1 MSCIKNTGGV
11 ANMQQKYDPHIRVK
25 FSLFDSPQFR
35 MIPNKHRACC
45 YLVFICLLKFAN
57 SKTLT
62 CYPRQATLSKMTGLS
77 RSTIFRTTE
86 LLERSQ
92 IITKK
97 RQKSTTL
104 YIINKDLVVSTRNYD
119 VSAGHMS
126 CVSQTNINRTII
138 KETNINNYI
147 KGLAES
153 GSDKE
158 TILKKIA
165 SKFTVQELN
174 VAIKDNDNPYLC
186 KQALEIKDQSNF
198 SAKAEQEQVNYV
210 PKDVIKKAID
220 DVRKKTNYFYKN
232 KVAKNKDKYGRIS
245 ATKSFLS
252 KSNKK
257 K

>member
-35 MIPNKHRACC
+35 MIPNKHRAYC

-86 LLERSQ
+86 LLQRSQ

-119 VSAGHMS
+119 VSTGHMGS
-126 CVSQTNINRTII
+126 VYRTNINRTII

-158 TILKKIA
+158 TILTKLA

-174 VAIKDNDNPYLC
+174 AAIKDNDNPYLC
-186 KQALEIKDQSNF
+186 KQALEIKDQ
-198 SAKAEQEQVNYV
+198 EQVNYV

-220 DVRKKTNYFYKN
+220 NVRKKTNYFYKN

-252 KSNKK
+252 KSDKK

>member
-1 MSCIKNTGGV
+1 MCCIKNTGGV
-11 ANMQQKYDPHIRVK
+11 AKMQQKYEPHIRVK

-35 MIPNKHRACC
+35 MIPNKHRAYC

-62 CYPRQATLSKMTGLS
+62 CYPRQATLSNMTGLS

-104 YIINKDLVVSTRNYD
+104 YTINKDLVVSVRNND
-119 VSAGHMS
+119 VSTGHMGS
-126 CVSQTNINRTII
+126 VLRTNISR
-138 KETNINNYI
+138 TNITTNSNITNFI

-153 GSDKE
+153 GSDMND
-158 TILKKIA
+158 IVDKIA
-165 SKFTVQELN
+165 SKYTIQELN
-174 VAIKDNDNPYLC
+174 EAIKDNDNPYLC
-186 KQALEIKDQSNF
+186 KQALQIKDQENV
-198 SAKAEQEQVNYV
+198 KYV
-210 PKDVIKKAID
+210 SKDVIKKAVK
-220 DVRKKTNYFYKN
+220 DVQKNTNYFYKN
-232 KVAKNKDKYGRIS
+232 KVAENKRKHGRIS

-252 KSNKK
+252 RINKK
-257 K
+257 D

>member
-1 MSCIKNTGGV
+1 
-11 ANMQQKYDPHIRVK
+11 MQQKYDPHIRVK

-35 MIPNKHRACC
+35 MIPNKHRAYC

-86 LLERSQ
+86 LLQRSQ

-97 RQKSTTL
+97 RLKSTTL
-104 YIINKDLVVSTRNYD
+104 YTINKDLVVSKRNYD
-119 VSAGHMS
+119 VSSRHMFS
-126 CVSQTNINRTII
+126 SHRTNISRTII

-147 KGLAES
+147 KVLAES

-165 SKFTVQELN
+165 SKFTIQELN
-174 VAIKDNDNPYLC
+174 AAIKDNDNPYLC
-186 KQALEIKDQSNF
+186 KQALEIKDQ
-198 SAKAEQEQVNYV
+198 EQVNYV

-220 DVRKKTNYFYKN
+220 NVRKKTNYFYKN

-252 KSNKK
+252 KSDKK
-257 K
+257 E

>member
-11 ANMQQKYDPHIRVK
+11 ANMQQKYEPHIRVK

-35 MIPNKHRACC
+35 MIPNKHRAYC

-62 CYPRQATLSKMTGLS
+62 CYPRQATLSNMRGLS

-86 LLERSQ
+86 LLEKSQ

-104 YIINKDLVVSTRNYD
+104 YTINKDLVVSVRNND
-119 VSAGHMS
+119 VSTGHMGS
-126 CVSQTNINRTII
+126 VYRTNISR
-138 KETNINNYI
+138 TNITTNSNI
-147 KGLAES
+147 TNFIRGLAES
-153 GSDKE
+153 GSD
-158 TILKKIA
+158 INNIIDKIA
-165 SKFTVQELN
+165 SKYTIQELN
-174 VAIKDNDNPYLC
+174 EAIKDNDNPYLC
-186 KQALEIKDQSNF
+186 KKALQIKDQEGV
-198 SAKAEQEQVNYV
+198 KYV
-210 PKDVIKKAID
+210 SKDVIKKAVD
-220 DVRKKTNYFYKN
+220 NVRKKTNYFYRDKVYKN
-232 KVAKNKDKYGRIS
+232 KKEHGRIS

-252 KSNKK
+252 RSNKK

>member
-11 ANMQQKYDPHIRVK
+11 ANMQQKYEPHIRVK

-35 MIPNKHRACC
+35 MIPNKHRAYC

-62 CYPRQATLSKMTGLS
+62 CYPRQATLSNMTGLS

-86 LLERSQ
+86 LLEKSQ

-119 VSAGHMS
+119 VSTGHMGS
-126 CVSQTNINRTII
+126 VYRTNINRTII

-174 VAIKDNDNPYLC
+174 AAIKDNDNPYLC
-186 KQALEIKDQSNF
+186 KQALEIKDQ
-198 SAKAEQEQVNYV
+198 EQVNYV

-220 DVRKKTNYFYKN
+220 NVRKKTNYFYKN

>member
-11 ANMQQKYDPHIRVK
+11 ANMQQKYEPHIRVK

-35 MIPNKHRACC
+35 TIPNKHRAYC

-92 IITKK
+92 IISKK

-104 YIINKDLVVSTRNYD
+104 YTINKDLVVSTRNYD
-119 VSAGHMS
+119 VSTGHMGS
-126 CVSQTNINRTII
+126 VLRTNISR
-138 KETNINNYI
+138 TNIITNSNITNFI

-158 TILKKIA
+158 TILTKLA
-165 SKFTVQELN
+165 SKYTIQELN
-174 VAIKDNDNPYLC
+174 EAIKDNDNPYLC
-186 KQALEIKDQSNF
+186 KQALQIKDQENV
-198 SAKAEQEQVNYV
+198 KYV
-210 PKDVIKKAID
+210 PKDVIKKAVQ
-220 DVRKKTNYFYKN
+220 DVQKNTNYFYKN
-232 KVAKNKDKYGRIS
+232 KVAENKRKHGRIS

-252 KSNKK
+252 KFDKK

>member
-1 MSCIKNTGGV
+1 
-11 ANMQQKYDPHIRVK
+11 MQQKYEPHIRVK

-35 MIPNKHRACC
+35 TIPNKHRAYC

-62 CYPRQATLSKMTGLS
+62 CYPRQATLSSMTGLS

-92 IITKK
+92 IISKK

-104 YIINKDLVVSTRNYD
+104 YTINKDLVVSVRNYD
-119 VSAGHMS
+119 VSTGHMGS
-126 CVSQTNINRTII
+126 VLRTNISR
-138 KETNINNYI
+138 TNITTNSNITNFI

-158 TILKKIA
+158 TILTKLA
-165 SKFTVQELN
+165 SKYTIQELN
-174 VAIKDNDNPYLC
+174 EAIKDNDNPYLC
-186 KQALEIKDQSNF
+186 KQALQIKDQENV
-198 SAKAEQEQVNYV
+198 KYV
-210 PKDVIKKAID
+210 PKDVIKKAVK
-220 DVRKKTNYFYKN
+220 DVQKNTNYFYKN
-232 KVAKNKDKYGRIS
+232 KVAENKRKHGRIS

-252 KSNKK
+252 RINKK
-257 K
+257 D

>member
-1 MSCIKNTGGV
+1 
-11 ANMQQKYDPHIRVK
+11 MQQKYEPHIRVK

-35 MIPNKHRACC
+35 MIPNKHRAYC

-62 CYPRQATLSKMTGLS
+62 CYPRQATLSSMTGLS

-104 YIINKDLVVSTRNYD
+104 YTINKDYVVSTRNYD
-119 VSAGHMS
+119 VSTGHMGS
-126 CVSQTNINRTII
+126 VSQTYISR
-138 KETNINNYI
+138 TNITTNSNI
-147 KGLAES
+147 TNFIRGLAES
-153 GSDKE
+153 GSD
-158 TILKKIA
+158 INNIIDKIA
-165 SKFTVQELN
+165 SKYTIQELN
-174 VAIKDNDNPYLC
+174 EAIKDNDNPYLC
-186 KQALEIKDQSNF
+186 KQALQIKDQEGV
-198 SAKAEQEQVNYV
+198 KYV
-210 PKDVIKKAID
+210 SKDVINKAVD
-220 DVRKKTNYFYKN
+220 DVRKKTNYFYRDKVYKN
-232 KVAKNKDKYGRIS
+232 KREHGRIS

-252 KSNKK
+252 RSNKK

>member
-1 MSCIKNTGGV
+1 
-11 ANMQQKYDPHIRVK
+11 MQQKYEPHIRVK

-35 MIPNKHRACC
+35 TIPNKHRAYC

-104 YIINKDLVVSTRNYD
+104 YTINKDLVVSVRNSD
-119 VSAGHMS
+119 VSTGHMGS
-126 CVSQTNINRTII
+126 VLRTNISR
-138 KETNINNYI
+138 TNITTNSNITNFI

-153 GSDKE
+153 GSD
-158 TILKKIA
+158 INNIIDKIA
-165 SKFTVQELN
+165 SKYTIQELN
-174 VAIKDNDNPYLC
+174 EAIKDNDNPYLC
-186 KQALEIKDQSNF
+186 KQALQIKDQENV
-198 SAKAEQEQVNYV
+198 KYV
-210 PKDVIKKAID
+210 PKDVIKKAVK
-220 DVRKKTNYFYKN
+220 DVQKNTNYFYKN
-232 KVAKNKDKYGRIS
+232 KVAENKRKHGRIS

-252 KSNKK
+252 RINKK
-257 K
+257 D

>member
-1 MSCIKNTGGV
+1 MCCIKNTGGV
-11 ANMQQKYDPHIRVK
+11 ANMQQKYEPHIRVK
-25 FSLFDSPQFR
+25 FSLFDSLQFR
-35 MIPNKHRACC
+35 MIPNKHRAYC

-104 YIINKDLVVSTRNYD
+104 YTINKDLVVSVRNND
-119 VSAGHMS
+119 VSTGHMGS
-126 CVSQTNINRTII
+126 VLRTNISR
-138 KETNINNYI
+138 TNIRTNSNITNFI

-158 TILKKIA
+158 TILTKLA
-165 SKFTVQELN
+165 SKYTIQELN
-174 VAIKDNDNPYLC
+174 EAIKDNDNPYLC
-186 KQALEIKDQSNF
+186 KQALQIKDQEGV
-198 SAKAEQEQVNYV
+198 KYV
-210 PKDVIKKAID
+210 SKDVINKAVK
-220 DVRKKTNYFYKN
+220 DVQKNTNYFYKN
-232 KVAKNKDKYGRIS
+232 KVAENKRKHGRIS

-252 KSNKK
+252 RSNKK

>member
-1 MSCIKNTGGV
+1 MSCTRNTGGV
-11 ANMQQKYDPHIRVK
+11 ANMQQKYEPHIRVK

-35 MIPNKHRACC
+35 TIPNKHRAYC

-92 IITKK
+92 IISKK

-104 YIINKDLVVSTRNYD
+104 YTINKDLVVSTRNYD
-119 VSAGHMS
+119 VSTGHMGS
-126 CVSQTNINRTII
+126 VLRTNISR
-138 KETNINNYI
+138 TNIITNSNITNFI

-158 TILKKIA
+158 TILTKLA
-165 SKFTVQELN
+165 SKYTIQELN
-174 VAIKDNDNPYLC
+174 EAIKDNDNPYLC
-186 KQALEIKDQSNF
+186 KQALQIKDQENV
-198 SAKAEQEQVNYV
+198 KYV
-210 PKDVIKKAID
+210 PKDVIKKAVK
-220 DVRKKTNYFYKN
+220 DVQKNTNYFYKN
-232 KVAKNKDKYGRIS
+232 KVAENKRKHGRIS

-252 KSNKK
+252 RINKK
-257 K
+257 D

>member
-1 MSCIKNTGGV
+1 MSYIRNTGGV
-11 ANMQQKYDPHIRVK
+11 ANMQQKYEPHIRVK

-35 MIPNKHRACC
+35 TIPNKHRAYC

-92 IITKK
+92 IISKK

-104 YIINKDLVVSTRNYD
+104 YTINKDLVVSVRNYD
-119 VSAGHMS
+119 VSTGHMGS
-126 CVSQTNINRTII
+126 VLRTNISR
-138 KETNINNYI
+138 TNITTNSNITNFI

-153 GSDKE
+153 GSD
-158 TILKKIA
+158 INNIIDKIA
-165 SKFTVQELN
+165 SKYTIQELN
-174 VAIKDNDNPYLC
+174 EAIKDNDNPYLC
-186 KQALEIKDQSNF
+186 KQALQIKDQENV
-198 SAKAEQEQVNYV
+198 KYV
-210 PKDVIKKAID
+210 PKDVIKKAVK
-220 DVRKKTNYFYKN
+220 DVQKNTNYFYKN
-232 KVAKNKDKYGRIS
+232 KVAENKRKHGRIS

-252 KSNKK
+252 RSNKK

>member
-1 MSCIKNTGGV
+1 MSYIRNTGGV
-11 ANMQQKYDPHIRVK
+11 ANMQQKYEPHIRVK

-35 MIPNKHRACC
+35 TIPNKHRAYC

-92 IITKK
+92 IISKK

-104 YIINKDLVVSTRNYD
+104 YTINKDLVVSVRNYD
-119 VSAGHMS
+119 VSTGHMGS
-126 CVSQTNINRTII
+126 VLRTNINRTNITTNSNITNFI
-138 KETNINNYI
+138 KS
-147 KGLAES
+147 LAES

-158 TILKKIA
+158 TILTKLA
-165 SKFTVQELN
+165 SKYTIQELN
-174 VAIKDNDNPYLC
+174 EAIKDNDNPYLC
-186 KQALEIKDQSNF
+186 KQALQIKDQEN
-198 SAKAEQEQVNYV
+198 VNYM
-210 PKDVIKKAID
+210 PKDVIKKAVK
-220 DVRKKTNYFYKN
+220 DVQKNTNYFYKN
-232 KVAKNKDKYGRIS
+232 KVAENKRKHGRIS

-252 KSNKK
+252 RINKK
-257 K
+257 D

>member
-1 MSCIKNTGGV
+1 MNCIRNTGGV
-11 ANMQQKYDPHIRVK
+11 ANMQQKYEPHIRVK
-25 FSLFDSPQFR
+25 FSLFDSQQFR
-35 MIPNKHRACC
+35 TIPNKHRAYC

-92 IITKK
+92 IISKK

-104 YIINKDLVVSTRNYD
+104 YTINKDLVVSVRNYD
-119 VSAGHMS
+119 VSTGHMGS
-126 CVSQTNINRTII
+126 VLRTNISR
-138 KETNINNYI
+138 TNITTNSNITNFI

-158 TILKKIA
+158 TILTKLA
-165 SKFTVQELN
+165 SKYTIQELN
-174 VAIKDNDNPYLC
+174 QAIKDNDNPYLC
-186 KQALEIKDQSNF
+186 KQALQIKDQENV
-198 SAKAEQEQVNYV
+198 KYV
-210 PKDVIKKAID
+210 SKDVIKKAVK
-220 DVRKKTNYFYKN
+220 DVQKNTNYFYKN
-232 KVAKNKDKYGRIS
+232 KVAENKRKHGRIS

-252 KSNKK
+252 RSNKK

>member
-11 ANMQQKYDPHIRVK
+11 AKMQQKYEPHIRVK

-35 MIPNKHRACC
+35 TIPNKHRAYC

-62 CYPRQATLSKMTGLS
+62 CYPRQATLSSMTGLS

-92 IITKK
+92 IISKK

-104 YIINKDLVVSTRNYD
+104 YTINKDLVVSVRNYD
-119 VSAGHMS
+119 VSTGHMGS
-126 CVSQTNINRTII
+126 VLRTNISR
-138 KETNINNYI
+138 TNITTNSNITNFI

-158 TILKKIA
+158 TILTKLA
-165 SKFTVQELN
+165 SKYTIQELSD
-174 VAIKDNDNPYLC
+174 AIKDNDNPYLC
-186 KQALEIKDQSNF
+186 KQALQIKDQENV
-198 SAKAEQEQVNYV
+198 KYV
-210 PKDVIKKAID
+210 SKDVIKKAVK
-220 DVRKKTNYFYKN
+220 DVQKNTNYFYKN
-232 KVAKNKDKYGRIS
+232 KVAENKRKHGRIS

-252 KSNKK
+252 RINKK
-257 K
+257 D

>member
-11 ANMQQKYDPHIRVK
+11 ANMQQKYEPHIRVK

-35 MIPNKHRACC
+35 TIPNKHRAYC

-62 CYPRQATLSKMTGLS
+62 CYPRQATLSSMTGLS

-86 LLERSQ
+86 LLEGSQ

-104 YIINKDLVVSTRNYD
+104 YTINKDYVVSTRNYD
-119 VSAGHMS
+119 VSMGHMGS
-126 CVSQTNINRTII
+126 VSQTYIRR
-138 KETNINNYI
+138 TNIRTNSNITNFI

-153 GSDKE
+153 GSDKD
-158 TILKKIA
+158 TILTKLA
-165 SKFTVQELN
+165 SKYTIQELN
-174 VAIKDNDNPYLC
+174 EAIKDNDNPYLC
-186 KQALEIKDQSNF
+186 KQALQIKDQENV
-198 SAKAEQEQVNYV
+198 KYV
-210 PKDVIKKAID
+210 SKDVINKAVD
-220 DVRKKTNYFYKN
+220 DVRKKTNYFYRDKVYKN
-232 KVAKNKDKYGRIS
+232 KREHGRIS

-252 KSNKK
+252 RSNKK

>member
-11 ANMQQKYDPHIRVK
+11 ANMQQKYEPHIRVK

-35 MIPNKHRACC
+35 MIPNKHRAYC

-62 CYPRQATLSKMTGLS
+62 CYPRQATLSNMTGLS

-86 LLERSQ
+86 LLEKSQ

-119 VSAGHMS
+119 VSTGHMGS
-126 CVSQTNINRTII
+126 VYRTNINRTII

-174 VAIKDNDNPYLC
+174 AAIKDNDNPYLC
-186 KQALEIKDQSNF
+186 KQALEIKDQ
-198 SAKAEQEQVNYV
+198 EQVNYV

-220 DVRKKTNYFYKN
+220 NVRKKTNYFYKN

-252 KSNKK
+252 KSDKK

>member
-1 MSCIKNTGGV
+1 
-11 ANMQQKYDPHIRVK
+11 MQQKYEPHIRVK

-35 MIPNKHRACC
+35 MIPNKHRAYC

-104 YIINKDLVVSTRNYD
+104 YTINKDLVVSVRNND
-119 VSAGHMS
+119 VSTGHMGS
-126 CVSQTNINRTII
+126 VYRTNISR
-138 KETNINNYI
+138 TNITTNSNI
-147 KGLAES
+147 TNFIRGLAES
-153 GSDKE
+153 GSD
-158 TILKKIA
+158 INNIIDKIA
-165 SKFTVQELN
+165 SKYTIQELN
-174 VAIKDNDNPYLC
+174 EAIKDNDNPYLC
-186 KQALEIKDQSNF
+186 KQALQIKDQEGV
-198 SAKAEQEQVNYV
+198 KYV
-210 PKDVIKKAID
+210 SKDVINKAVD
-220 DVRKKTNYFYKN
+220 NVRKKTNYFYRDKVYKN
-232 KVAKNKDKYGRIS
+232 KKEHGRIS

-252 KSNKK
+252 RSNKK

>member
-1 MSCIKNTGGV
+1 MCCIKNTGGV
-11 ANMQQKYDPHIRVK
+11 ANMQQKYEPHIRVK
-25 FSLFDSPQFR
+25 FSLFDSQQFR
-35 MIPNKHRACC
+35 MIPNKHRAYC

-104 YIINKDLVVSTRNYD
+104 YTINKDLVVSVRNYD
-119 VSAGHMS
+119 VSTGHMGS
-126 CVSQTNINRTII
+126 VLRTNISR
-138 KETNINNYI
+138 TNITTNSNI
-147 KGLAES
+147 TNFIRGLAES
-153 GSDKE
+153 GSDMND
-158 TILKKIA
+158 IVNKIA
-165 SKFTVQELN
+165 SKYSIQELN
-174 VAIKDNDNPYLC
+174 EAIKDNDNPYLC
-186 KQALEIKDQSNF
+186 KQALQIKDQENV
-198 SAKAEQEQVNYV
+198 KYV
-210 PKDVIKKAID
+210 SKDVIKKAVK
-220 DVRKKTNYFYKN
+220 DVQKNTNYFYKN
-232 KVAKNKDKYGRIS
+232 KVAENKRKHGRIS

-252 KSNKK
+252 RSNKK

>member
-1 MSCIKNTGGV
+1 MK
-11 ANMQQKYDPHIRVK
+11 QKYEPHIRVK

-35 MIPNKHRACC
+35 MIPNKHRAFC

-86 LLERSQ
+86 LLQRSQ

-119 VSAGHMS
+119 VSSRHIS
-126 CVSQTNINRTII
+126 SLYRTDINRTII

-158 TILKKIA
+158 TILTKLA

-174 VAIKDNDNPYLC
+174 AAIKDNDNPYLC
-186 KQALEIKDQSNF
+186 KQALQIKDQEN
-198 SAKAEQEQVNYV
+198 VNYV
-210 PKDVIKKAID
+210 PKDVIKKAVD
-220 DVRKKTNYFYKN
+220 NVRKKTNYFYKN

>member
-1 MSCIKNTGGV
+1 
-11 ANMQQKYDPHIRVK
+11 MQQKYEPHIRVK

-35 MIPNKHRACC
+35 MIPNKHRAYC

-104 YIINKDLVVSTRNYD
+104 YTINKDLVVSVRNND
-119 VSAGHMS
+119 VSTGHMGS
-126 CVSQTNINRTII
+126 VYRTNISR
-138 KETNINNYI
+138 TNITTNSNI
-147 KGLAES
+147 TNFIRGLAES
-153 GSDKE
+153 GSD
-158 TILKKIA
+158 INNIIDKIA
-165 SKFTVQELN
+165 SKYTIQELN
-174 VAIKDNDNPYLC
+174 EAIKDNDNPYLC
-186 KQALEIKDQSNF
+186 KQALQIKDQEGV
-198 SAKAEQEQVNYV
+198 KYV
-210 PKDVIKKAID
+210 SKDVINKAVD
-220 DVRKKTNYFYKN
+220 DVRKKTNYFYRDKVYKN
-232 KVAKNKDKYGRIS
+232 KREHGRIS

-252 KSNKK
+252 RSNKK

>member
-1 MSCIKNTGGV
+1 
-11 ANMQQKYDPHIRVK
+11 MQQKYDPHIRVK

-35 MIPNKHRACC
+35 MIPNKHRAYC

-86 LLERSQ
+86 LLQRSQ

-104 YIINKDLVVSTRNYD
+104 YIINKDLVVSRRNYD
-119 VSAGHMS
+119 VSTGNMGS
-126 CVSQTNINRTII
+126 VYRTDISRTII

-165 SKFTVQELN
+165 SKFTIQELN
-174 VAIKDNDNPYLC
+174 AAIKDNDNPYFC
-186 KQALEIKDQSNF
+186 KQALEIKD
-198 SAKAEQEQVNYV
+198 QEQVNYV

-220 DVRKKTNYFYKN
+220 NVRKKTNYFYKN

-252 KSNKK
+252 KSDKK

>member
-1 MSCIKNTGGV
+1 MSYIRNTGGV
-11 ANMQQKYDPHIRVK
+11 ANMQQKYEPHIRVK

-35 MIPNKHRACC
+35 TIPNKHRAYC

-92 IITKK
+92 IISKK

-104 YIINKDLVVSTRNYD
+104 YTINKDLVVSVRNYD
-119 VSAGHMS
+119 VSTGHMGS
-126 CVSQTNINRTII
+126 VLRTNISR
-138 KETNINNYI
+138 TNITTNSNITNFI

-158 TILKKIA
+158 TILTKLA
-165 SKFTVQELN
+165 SKYTIQELN
-174 VAIKDNDNPYLC
+174 EAIKDNDNPYLC
-186 KQALEIKDQSNF
+186 KQALQIKDQENV
-198 SAKAEQEQVNYV
+198 KYV
-210 PKDVIKKAID
+210 PKDVIKKAVK
-220 DVRKKTNYFYKN
+220 DVQKNTNYFYKN
-232 KVAKNKDKYGRIS
+232 KVAENKRKHGRIS

-252 KSNKK
+252 RINKK
-257 K
+257 D

>member
-1 MSCIKNTGGV
+1 
-11 ANMQQKYDPHIRVK
+11 MQQKYEPHIRVK

-35 MIPNKHRACC
+35 MIPNKQRAYC

-62 CYPRQATLSKMTGLS
+62 CYPRQATLSSMTGLS
-77 RSTIFRTTE
+77 RSTIFRATE
-86 LLERSQ
+86 LLEGSQ

-104 YIINKDLVVSTRNYD
+104 YTINKDYVVSTRNYD
-119 VSAGHMS
+119 VSMGHMGS
-126 CVSQTNINRTII
+126 VSQTYISR
-138 KETNINNYI
+138 TNITTNSNITNFI

-153 GSDKE
+153 GSD
-158 TILKKIA
+158 INNIIDKIA
-165 SKFTVQELN
+165 SKYTIQELN
-174 VAIKDNDNPYLC
+174 QAIKDNDNPYLC
-186 KQALEIKDQSNF
+186 KQALQIKDQENV
-198 SAKAEQEQVNYV
+198 KYV
-210 PKDVIKKAID
+210 SKDVINKAVD
-220 DVRKKTNYFYKN
+220 DVRKKTNYFYRDKVYKN
-232 KVAKNKDKYGRIS
+232 KREHGRIS